1 MTDLS
6 EFGSIRE
13 VIDRHAVEQP
23 TAVFLVDPENSRTR
37 TFTDLQQTCW
47 RLGRFLTERGA
58 RPGSK
63 VALLMDNGWCTA
75 EIFLGA
81 MYAGFVVVPL
91 NPRGGADQLAYTIA
105 HCDAEHVFVERQHRA
120 VLDPA
125 IAGLGRPIDVIAAE
139 PDQPFPSDRGI
150 EAAETPSPGAETP
163 ALLMYTSGSTGR
175 PKAATHTHASILAHG
190 ANSIDAHELT
200 AADRSLLVLPL
211 CHINAE
217 CVTLIPTLVSGG
229 SVVAPRQF
237 VVSRYWDWMAAWGCT
252 WSAIVPTIVAQLLD
266 WPDPI
271 ALADRAEAFAG
282 IRFLRSSSAP
292 LSPAL
297 HREFIERFGIRLI
310 QAMGSS
316 EAGNI
321 FSNPMSPRQNKLGS
335 PGLPWGFDLRIVA
348 DDGGDAP
355 AGEPGEIRLRGPG
368 MMREYYKEPEATS
381 AALDGDGWFHTG
393 DLAYRDADGY
403 VFVVGR
409 AKELI
414 IKAGVNVSPV
424 QVDQTLE
431 SHPAVLEAAAVA
443 VPDKFVG
450 EDIVALVIVRN
461 GAKFDEAD
469 ILRHCEDALGRL
481 KTPSRVFQADEL
493 PKGPSGKVQRARLAE
508 RAAQLVAAAPC
519 RHPAAPREGAEVET
533 LQAAIADIW
542 SRGAS
547 GPPPSYDANYF
558 AIGGHSLSAL
568 QAIAE
573 LRRHFRAIVS
583 LREFFEHPT
592 VAQQARLV
600 AARMTRAGPQADSA
614 TASDIPR
621 RARAAYPLSP
631 AQARI
636 WFMDALCDGVPVYN
650 EPEAARLRGPLDAAV
665 LEQAF
670 NVVVERHE
678 ILRTTVAEGEHGPI
692 ATVLDG
698 WRLRLRRADLA
709 WLPAAER
716 EAELARLLVYEP
728 RAPFRLAEEPALRAT
743 LIALGPDDHVLIVM
757 MHHMLCDRTS
767 MGVFWRELA
776 AAYRAGLKGE
786 APDLPELP
794 VQFGDYA
801 TWRRSRHDDGLAAD
815 LDYWERQLK
824 GAPTVLDMPA
834 DRPRPAVGAYRGAR
848 KRFAIPLEVARALR
862 AFARKESVT
871 LFTVLASG
879 LNALLFR
886 YTDQTDISLGVPLA
900 DRDQPE
906 LEAMIAFLLHTHV
919 LRTQLRREMTFREL
933 LAAVSANVLDL
944 HAHRSPTFDQVVE
957 RLRPPRSPAHTPLF
971 QVMINWREGEQELSF
986 VGLEGLEVESV
997 LADTRTSKFDLTA
1010 ILTDGGDEIWL
1021 EIEYSTDLFD
1031 EARIDRL
1038 VGHLLTLLA
1047 SGAADPDQTVS
1058 TMAMLTHEERSQLLT
1073 DWNAFEDA

>member
-1 MTDLS
+1 MTDLTK
-6 EFGSIRE
+6 FGSIRE
-13 VIDRHAVEQP
+13 VIDRLAVQQQA
-23 TAVFLVDPENSRTR
+23 AVFLVDPENTRTR
-37 TFTDLQQTCW
+37 TFADLQQSCW

-63 VALLMDNGWCTA
+63 IALLMDNGWFTA
-75 EIFLGA
+75 EIFLGV
-81 MYAGFVVVPL
+81 MYCGFVVVPL
-91 NPRGGADQLAYTIA
+91 NPRGGGDQLAYTIA
-105 HCDAEHVFVERQHRA
+105 HCDAEHLFVERLHRA
-120 VLDPA
+120 VLEPA
-125 IAGLGRPIDVIAAE
+125 LAELERPIDVIAAE
-139 PDQPFPSDRGI
+139 PDQPIMSRGRI
-150 EAAETPSPGAETP
+150 AAAETPPPDLETP

-190 ANSIDAHELT
+190 ANSIQAHELT
-200 AADRSLLVLPL
+200 SADRSLLVLPL

-217 CVTLIPTLVSGG
+217 CVTLIPTLLSGG

-237 VVSRYWDWMAAWGCT
+237 VVSRYWDWMDEWRCT

-266 WPDPI
+266 WPDPK
-271 ALADRAEAFAG
+271 ALADRAEAFARV
-282 IRFLRSSSAP
+282 RFLRSSSAP

-297 HREFIERFGIRLI
+297 HREFIERFGLRLI

-321 FSNPMSPRQNKLGS
+321 FSNPLLPRQNKLGS
-335 PGLPWGFDLRIVA
+335 PGLPWGFDLRIVS
-348 DDGGDAP
+348 DDGRDAP
-355 AGEPGEIRLRGPG
+355 TGEPGEIRLRGAG
-368 MMREYYKEPEATS
+368 MMQEYYKEPEATS
-381 AALDGDGWFHTG
+381 AALDADGWFHTG

-424 QVDQTLE
+424 QVDQALE

-450 EDIVALVIVRN
+450 EDIVAFVIVRS
-461 GAKFDEAD
+461 GVTFDEAD
-469 ILRHCEDALGRL
+469 ILRHCEEALGRL

-508 RAAQLVAAAPC
+508 RAAQLAAAAPC
-519 RHPAAPREGAEVET
+519 RHPPAPREGANVET
-533 LQAAIADIW
+533 LETAIADIW

-547 GPPPSYDANYF
+547 GRPASYDANYF
-558 AIGGHSLSAL
+558 AVGGHSLSAL
-568 QAIAE
+568 QVIAE

-600 AARMTRAGPQADSA
+600 AARMTSLGPEPAEAIGSG
-614 TASDIPR
+614 IPR
-621 RARAAYPLSP
+621 RSGSAYPLSP

-636 WFMDALCDGVPVYN
+636 WFMEALSDGVPVYN
-650 EPEAARLRGPLDAAV
+650 EPEAARLRGALDAAI

-670 NVVVERHE
+670 NAVVARHE
-678 ILRTTVAEGEHGPI
+678 ILRATVAEGDDGPV
-692 ATVLDG
+692 ATVLES
-698 WRLRLRRADLA
+698 WRLSLRQVDLA
-709 WLPAAER
+709 WLPAPER

-728 RAPFRLAEEPALRAT
+728 RAPFRLSDEPGVRAT
-743 LIALGPDDHVLIVM
+743 LVALGPEDHVLIVM
-757 MHHMLCDRTS
+757 MHHIVCDRAS

-776 AAYRAGLKGE
+776 AAYRAGLRGE
-786 APDLPELP
+786 ALILPDMP

-801 TWRRSRHDDGLAAD
+801 TWRQARGDDAVADD

-824 GAPTVLDMPA
+824 GAPAVLEIPA
-834 DRPRPAVGAYRGAR
+834 DRSRPALGAYRGAR
-848 KRFAIPLEVARALR
+848 KRYAIPLDVARTLR

-919 LRTQLRREMTFREL
+919 LRTQLRSDMTFREL
-933 LAAVSANVLDL
+933 LADVSANVLDL

-1010 ILTDGGDEIWL
+1010 ILTDGGDDIWL

-1047 SGAADPDQTVS
+1047 SGADDPDQPVS
-1058 TMAMLTHEERSQLLT
+1058 TMAMLTDEERSQLLT